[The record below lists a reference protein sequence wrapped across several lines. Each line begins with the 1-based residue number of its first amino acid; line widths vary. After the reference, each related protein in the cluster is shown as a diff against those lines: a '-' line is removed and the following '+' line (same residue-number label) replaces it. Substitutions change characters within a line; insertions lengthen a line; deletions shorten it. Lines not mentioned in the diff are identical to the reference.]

1 MCGSGSSYLQIYE
14 NISTKLTKSLNPSQ
28 NEGKYKKNTRN
39 ISSKLDRFSAI
50 AMERLS
56 VTRMS
61 SWAKLELNSPE

>member
-28 NEGKYKKNTRN
+28 NEGKYKKNARN

-61 SWAKLELNSPE
+61 S